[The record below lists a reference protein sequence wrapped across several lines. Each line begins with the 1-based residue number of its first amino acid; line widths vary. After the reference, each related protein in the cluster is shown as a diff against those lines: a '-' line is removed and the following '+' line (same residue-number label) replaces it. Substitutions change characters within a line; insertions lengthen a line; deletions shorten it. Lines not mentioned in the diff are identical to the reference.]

1 MQTQMLGTEAI
12 DTETNEVTVQS
23 SNDSESDSDE
33 EDPFEQKT
41 FKQSMTRHFARA
53 KRFFTRKTY
62 RYHVMK
68 SLLPR
73 MMNYVEPESTERKL
87 VDLLMVITIMWNVIS
102 VPYRTCFETHTH
114 VSFFVVD
121 VVTDVIAWI
130 NLVFQLLQVVEEH
143 GELIKSRRAS
153 WRACFNVCDGVSC
166 AETETRLSSYITISR
181 YRGACALT

>member
-1 MQTQMLGTEAI
+1 MRTEST
-12 DTETNEVTVQS
+12 DVEMNEVNLQS
-23 SNDSESDSDE
+23 SDDSENDSD
-33 EDPFEQKT
+33 EDPFERKA
-41 FKQSMTRHFARA
+41 FKQRMTRHFANV

-62 RYHVMK
+62 RSHVLN

-73 MMNYVEPESTERKL
+73 MMNYYVEPESTERRI

-130 NLVFQLLQVVEEH
+130 NLVFQLLQAVEEH

-153 WRACFNVCDGVSC
+153 WRACFNVCDC
-166 AETETRLSSYITISR
+166 IACETELRLSSYITIS
-181 YRGACALT
+181 LHWLFTNLQHHNS